1 MERTMSILDELH
13 IDHGQAIQQQLM
25 SQLGLT
31 HQQAAMVLPKLG
43 PLILSGLK
51 QRMDTHGEDHVQEQV
66 RQLGA
71 TDFSDIGALLSG
83 GAQSGDP
90 DLGGLLGG
98 KGSQASQLMANK
110 LGISAG
116 TAAKLI
122 PMVAPLI
129 IGMLMKKGSSA
140 GGNSST
146 PGAGGGSLGGLGRIL
161 DRDGDGQILDD
172 LGALFIGS
180 GKGGGVNKAGCLSAL
195 LGGLLKG
202 RK

>member
-1 MERTMSILDELH
+1 MSILDELH
-13 IDHGQAIQQQLM
+13 TDHGQDIQQQLM
-25 SQLGLT
+25 SQLGLNQ
-31 HQQAAMVLPKLG
+31 QQAAMVLPKLG

-51 QRMDTHGEDHVQEQV
+51 QRMDTHGEDHVQEHVQ
-66 RQLGA
+66 QLGA
-71 TDFSDIGALLSG
+71 TDFSDIGSLLSG

-90 DLGGLLGG
+90 ELGGLLGG
-98 KGSQASQLMANK
+98 KGAQASQLMANK

-129 IGMLMKKGSSA
+129 IGMLMKKGSST
-140 GGNSST
+140 GGP
-146 PGAGGGSLGGLGRIL
+146 PGAGGGGLGGLGSIL
-161 DRDGDGQILDD
+161 DRDGDGSILDD
-172 LGALFIGS
+172 LGGLF
-180 GKGGGVNKAGCLSAL
+180 GGGGQSGGINKAGCLSSL